1 MHELSVSLP
10 KTRQPDHAE
19 KETDLIIL
27 GGGPAGLTAAIYA
40 SRAQIKT
47 LLLEKNYIGGE
58 TVSTGMIENYP
69 GFPEG
74 INGFELADRM
84 LKQAERFGTQIRY
97 GTPKKM
103 DLKSQPKKIILD
115 DAKLSAKAVIIA
127 SGASPK
133 HLNIPGENKF
143 RGRGVSY
150 CATCDGPIF
159 RGKDIA
165 IVGAGSSGLQEG
177 LFILK
182 FVKSLTVIEYLPTV
196 QAEKLLEQ
204 RMRTHKNV
212 NWMLNHQ
219 LLSIDGDTSVTS
231 IHVQNRATGATKEMP
246 MDGIFIYIGLDPNT
260 EYLKGQVEL
269 DKWGYIQTN
278 AKMETSLS
286 GVFAAGDIRD
296 TEMRQVATAIGDG
309 AVAASSAQHFID
321 NLSAA
326 KIRSAAC

>member
-1 MHELSVSLP
+1 MHELSFSIAKP
-10 KTRQPDHAE
+10 PQPDNEE
-19 KETDLIIL
+19 KEYDLIIL

-40 SRAQIKT
+40 SRAQMKT
-47 LLLEKNYIGGE
+47 LLVEKNYIGGE

-69 GFPEG
+69 GFPDG

-84 LKQAERFGTQIRY
+84 LKQAERFGAHIYY
-97 GTPKKM
+97 GAPEDM
-103 DLKSQPKKIILD
+103 DLKSHPKKIGINGTT
-115 DAKLSAKAVIIA
+115 LSAKTVIIA

-133 HLNIPGENKF
+133 HLNIPGEKKF

-196 QAEKLLEQ
+196 QAEKVIEQ
-204 RMRTHKNV
+204 RMRAHNNV
-212 NWMLNHQ
+212 NWLLNHHI
-219 LLSIDGDTSVTS
+219 LSINGDTSVTS
-231 IHVQNRATGATKEMP
+231 VSVQDRSNGEIKDIP

-260 EYLKGQVEL
+260 DYLNNQVDL
-269 DKWGYIQTN
+269 DERGYIRTNSKMQT
-278 AKMETSLS
+278 LIS

-309 AVAASSAQHFID
+309 AVAASSAQHFVD
-321 NLSAA
+321 NLSTV
-326 KIRSAAC
+326 KIRSVPC